1 MRPGSPIGRANGQ
14 ASLLTAI
21 LMLAVLTV
29 VGIALEFTTGAH
41 RAGAATE
48 WAISR
53 AYYAADA
60 GIRWAT
66 VELRDPA
73 AFLSRPEFQDP
84 SNPFGAVAVPL
95 PSHDHGNGGLFSGD
109 PQEEGIRVTVQK
121 PGLLGR
127 RPCVTDAGESGLFF
141 YLFEVRARAAGIAPA
156 PGYTAEIVA
165 DVEVGPLSADFPGAV
180 PPGAEVP
187 SASQDII
194 GTRSFESKEASCEPA
209 RAFRSV
215 SMNWRER

>member
-1 MRPGSPIGRANGQ
+1 MSPRLRFGGPTGQ
-14 ASLLTAI
+14 ASLLAAI
-21 LMLAVLTV
+21 LVLTVLTV
-29 VGIALEFTTGAH
+29 VGVALEFSTGTH

-53 AYYAADA
+53 ADYAADA

-84 SNPFGAVAVPL
+84 PNPFGAVAVPL
-95 PSHDHGNGGLFSGD
+95 PSHDHGSGGLFSGD

-156 PGYTAEIVA
+156 PGYASELVA
-165 DVEVGPLSADFPGAV
+165 DVEVGPLAADF
-180 PPGAEVP
+180 PGAEVP
-187 SASQDII
+187 SAPQDII
-194 GTRSFESKEASCEPA
+194 GSRSFESKEASCEPA

>member
-1 MRPGSPIGRANGQ
+1 MSPRLRFGCPEGQ
-14 ASLLTAI
+14 ASLLAAI
-21 LMLAVLTV
+21 LVLTVLTV
-29 VGIALEFTTGAH
+29 VGIALEFSTNAH
-41 RAGAATE
+41 RMGAGAD

-73 AFLSRPEFQDP
+73 ALLSRPEFNDP
-84 SNPFGAVAVPL
+84 PDPFGAVALPL
-95 PSHDHGNGGLFSGD
+95 PSHDHGSEGLFSGD

-121 PGLLGR
+121 PGLVGR

-141 YLFEVRARAAGIAPA
+141 YVFEVRARASGISPA
-156 PGYTAEIVA
+156 SGYAAELVA
-165 DVEVGPLSADFPGAV
+165 DVEVGPLAAEFRGAV
-180 PPGAEVP
+180 PAGGEAP
-187 SASQDII
+187 SAAQDII
-194 GTRSFESKEASCEPA
+194 DVRSFESREISCDPA

>member
-1 MRPGSPIGRANGQ
+1 MRPGSPIGPANGQ

-95 PSHDHGNGGLFSGD
+95 PSHDHGSGGLFSGD

-127 RPCVTDAGESGLFF
+127 RPCVTDAEKAVSFSTSSRCGRGQPGSPQLPDTPPNSLPTSKSGRSPRTF
-141 YLFEVRARAAGIAPA
+141 RAR
-156 PGYTAEIVA
+156 
-165 DVEVGPLSADFPGAV
+165 S
-180 PPGAEVP
+180 
-187 SASQDII
+187 
-194 GTRSFESKEASCEPA
+194 RRA
-209 RAFRSV
+209 RKSLLPRKI
-215 SMNWRER
+215 